1 MSNVTQ
7 FSSLQGQ
14 CMDVKSD
21 VSQTSEASSLLRRMS
36 YNLHQLRGQYLLLL
50 FVLHSI

>member
-21 VSQTSEASSLLRRMS
+21 VSQTSEASSLSSSNVIQPTPVKRS
-36 YNLHQLRGQYLLLL
+36 V
-50 FVLHSI
+50 FVVIVCFT